1 MSLERTPASIY
12 LDGQYIDHN
21 RSYHVE
27 DSAWKARQILEIV
40 RHNRVELHTI
50 CEIGCG
56 AGEILR
62 QLQLAL
68 PASARLEGY
77 EVSPD
82 AFQLCRERANEHLQ
96 FHCVDFLSE
105 STPLYDLLLCIDVVE
120 HVEDYIG
127 FVRQLRER
135 ATWKVFHFPL
145 DMAAHMIIRRKPLL
159 LVRRQVGHLHYF
171 IKDTALATLEDT
183 GYSIVD
189 WRYTPSRV
197 ERTVPLKSKLLKWP
211 RKMLASLNQDLAAR
225 TLGGYSL
232 LVLAK

>member
-1 MSLERTPASIY
+1 MNPDRTPDSIY
-12 LDGQYIDHN
+12 LDGQYMDRN

-40 RHNRVELHTI
+40 RRNRVELQTV

-62 QLQLAL
+62 QLQMAL
-68 PASARLEGY
+68 PVSVRLDGY
-77 EVSPD
+77 EVSPN
-82 AFQLCRERANEHLQ
+82 AYQLCRDRANERLQ
-96 FHCVDFLSE
+96 FHCLDFLSE
-105 STPLYDLLLCIDVVE
+105 STPPCDLLLCIDVVE

-127 FVRQLRER
+127 FVRQLRDR

-145 DMAAHMIIRRKPLL
+145 DMAAHMIIRREPLL
-159 LVRRQVGHLHYF
+159 LVRQQVGHLHYF
-171 IKDTALATLEDT
+171 IKDTALATLEYT

-197 ERTVPLKSKLLKWP
+197 EKTVQWRPKLLKWP